1 MTTGRPTYD
10 DTAIGRRTYDDT
22 APGHPVHDGTA
33 TGPRP
38 TEPCVEGWLV
48 DLRAAEHAWDD
59 EVRRGELSAEE
70 VRRAERF
77 RSPAAAVTYVRAR
90 STVRRVLARRLG
102 EHPATVRIA
111 AAPGGRPALPD
122 HPHWH
127 VSWSRS
133 AEVLLVAVRRGA
145 PVGVDVEVMRLVPS
159 PAKVLRTVYPHT
171 PVLADLGEPEAFFSA
186 WTLLEAAVKATG
198 RGLARGGRDVR
209 LYRPPGARRCALAG
223 IRDAGTAPWCGRTD
237 QFELPSAGRG
247 ASSARVMTAVVTRG
261 RTAPDV
267 RLNTWRLPE
276 TEPPPDTATEAGVPW
291 PDTAPGAGV
300 PCAEHAPTAPYEP
313 NTTGPEGHF
322 TDPARNDKNS
332 RR

>member
-10 DTAIGRRTYDDT
+10 GTATGRRADGDTATGR
-22 APGHPVHDGTA
+22 PPHDGTA

-48 DLRAAEHAWDD
+48 DLRAAGHAWDD

-70 VRRAERF
+70 AGRAERF

-90 STVRRVLARRLG
+90 STVRRVLARTLG
-102 EHPATVRIA
+102 EHPSTLRIA
-111 AAPGGRPALPD
+111 VAPGGRPALPD
-122 HPHWH
+122 HPQWH

-145 PVGVDVEVMRLVPS
+145 PVGVDVEVMRPVPS

-171 PVLADLGEPEAFFSA
+171 PALADLGEPEAFFSA

-209 LYRPPGARRCALAG
+209 LHRPPGARRCALAG
-223 IRDAGTAPWCGRTD
+223 IRDGGTAPWCGRTD
-237 QFELPSAGRG
+237 QFELPSSGRG
-247 ASSARVMTAVVTRG
+247 APAARVMTAVVTRG
-261 RTAPDV
+261 RSAPAV

-276 TEPPPDTATEAGVPW
+276 TEPPPDTA
-291 PDTAPGAGV
+291 PGAGPSV
-300 PCAEHAPTAPYEP
+300 PYARHAPTAPYEP
-313 NTTGPEGHF
+313 NITGPKRHF